1 MLDLINFQNGLKL
14 LSNRNFV
21 EARKIFYEIWIRDES
36 SASTAARY
44 VAYIDE
50 LNGHLNEAVTLL
62 ESSMAHYG
70 EDPAT
75 LAQISEL
82 SMKMGL
88 HKKAIDRAKR
98 SLELSP
104 NNAITALN
112 KTIWQSNY
120 SSNGPAI
127 RTAFELWASRYIK
140 PAQCTAPMK
149 NFHDFKRSKSETLK
163 VGFLS
168 GDLKNHAV
176 RYFIEPYLKL
186 HDRSRI
192 ELHIF
197 MTAEEDEISQI
208 LKQWVPNWHN
218 VRDLNSNS
226 LLSYIRTLEIKILV
240 DLSGHTENSKLDVFA
255 ARAAPVQV
263 TWWGF
268 VHTLG
273 IKEIDYRLTDYEACP
288 PGAEDHYT
296 EALCRMAC
304 LTAYVPPVGC
314 EEEYSSPWVQN
325 QFVTMVS
332 LNHTR
337 KISDAALNT
346 WREILEKNQNA
357 GLIIV
362 TGEVSELQKDNYFVQ
377 RLTES
382 NLPMDRVAAVPRL
395 TMLEYMRVA
404 SVADFAVDTFPIS
417 GGVTTFHSLWM
428 GLPILTMCPGNKI
441 AIQTYAANVL
451 SSIGLSEGITNNINQ
466 YVDLATYWIQNPSV
480 ISQLR
485 STIRQKMITSPFLD
499 HDERVKELEYCFEEM
514 WRRFLLNESIRS
526 FDSELATHPEYSKTT
541 ED

>member
-1 MLDLINFQNGLKL
+1 MP
-14 LSNRNFV
+14 
-21 EARKIFYEIWIRDES
+21 
-36 SASTAARY
+36 
-44 VAYIDE
+44 
-50 LNGHLNEAVTLL
+50 
-62 ESSMAHYG
+62 HYG

-82 SMKMGL
+82 SMKMEL

-127 RTAFELWASRYIK
+127 RTAFELWASRYIE

-208 LKQWVPNWHN
+208 LKQWAPNWHN

-273 IKEIDYRLTDYEACP
+273 IKEIDYRL
-288 PGAEDHYT
+288 
-296 EALCRMAC
+296 
-304 LTAYVPPVGC
+304 
-314 EEEYSSPWVQN
+314 
-325 QFVTMVS
+325 
-332 LNHTR
+332 
-337 KISDAALNT
+337 
-346 WREILEKNQNA
+346 
-357 GLIIV
+357 
-362 TGEVSELQKDNYFVQ
+362 
-377 RLTES
+377 
-382 NLPMDRVAAVPRL
+382 
-395 TMLEYMRVA
+395 
-404 SVADFAVDTFPIS
+404 
-417 GGVTTFHSLWM
+417 
-428 GLPILTMCPGNKI
+428 
-441 AIQTYAANVL
+441 
-451 SSIGLSEGITNNINQ
+451 
-466 YVDLATYWIQNPSV
+466 
-480 ISQLR
+480 
-485 STIRQKMITSPFLD
+485 
-499 HDERVKELEYCFEEM
+499 
-514 WRRFLLNESIRS
+514 
-526 FDSELATHPEYSKTT
+526 
-541 ED
+541 